1 MTFKFVL
8 YFAVTIVV
16 IWTMDTLNLKAL
28 FKKNVNPL
36 QAKIF
41 YFLVGIS
48 MIYLVTNFFLDIINS
63 VNIL

>member
-1 MTFKFVL
+1 MTFKFIL
-8 YFAVTIVV
+8 YFAVTIIV
-16 IWTMDTLNLKAL
+16 IWTMDTININVL

-41 YFLVGIS
+41 YFLLGIS
-48 MIYLVTNFFLDIINS
+48 MVYLVTNFFLDIINS

>member
-1 MTFKFVL
+1 MFKFIL
-8 YFAVTIVV
+8 YFVVTIVV
-16 IWTMDTLNLKAL
+16 IWTMDTININSL

-41 YFLVGIS
+41 YFLLGIS
-48 MIYLVTNFFLDIINS
+48 MIYLVTNFFWDLITS

>member
-1 MTFKFVL
+1 MFKFIL

-16 IWTMDTLNLKAL
+16 IWTMDTININSL

-41 YFLVGIS
+41 YFLLGIS
-48 MIYLVTNFFLDIINS
+48 MIYLVTNFFWDLINS

>member
-1 MTFKFVL
+1 MTFKFIL
-8 YFAVTIVV
+8 YFAVTIIV
-16 IWTMDTLNLKAL
+16 IWTMDTIKINAL

-41 YFLVGIS
+41 YFLLGLS
-48 MIYLVTNFFLDIINS
+48 MVYLVTNFFWDLMNS

>member
-1 MTFKFVL
+1 MTFKLIL
-8 YFAVTIVV
+8 YIIVMILV
-16 IWTMDTLNLKAL
+16 IWTMDSININQI

-41 YFLVGIS
+41 YFFLGLS
-48 MIYLVTNFFLDIINS
+48 MTYLVTNFIYDLMLS

>member
-16 IWTMDTLNLKAL
+16 IWTMDTLNINAL
-28 FKKNVNPL
+28 FKKNVNSL

>member
-1 MTFKFVL
+1 MFKFIL
-8 YFAVTIVV
+8 YFAVTIIV
-16 IWTMDTLNLKAL
+16 IWTMDTININTL

-41 YFLVGIS
+41 YFLLGLS
-48 MIYLVTNFFLDIINS
+48 MVYLVTNFFWDLMNS

>member
-1 MTFKFVL
+1 MTFKFIL
-8 YFAVTIVV
+8 YFAVTIIV
-16 IWTMDTLNLKAL
+16 IWTMDTININAL

-41 YFLVGIS
+41 YFLLGIS
-48 MIYLVTNFFLDIINS
+48 MVYLVTNFFFDIINS

>member
-1 MTFKFVL
+1 MFKYIL
-8 YFAVTIVV
+8 YFAVTIIV
-16 IWTMDTLNLKAL
+16 IWTMDTININAL

-41 YFLVGIS
+41 YFLLGLS
-48 MIYLVTNFFLDIINS
+48 MVYLVTNFFWDLMKS

>member
-1 MTFKFVL
+1 MFKFIL

-16 IWTMDTLNLKAL
+16 IWTMDTININSL

-41 YFLVGIS
+41 YFLLGIS
-48 MIYLVTNFFLDIINS
+48 MIYLVTNFFWDLITS

>member
-1 MTFKFVL
+1 MTFKFIL
-8 YFAVTIVV
+8 YFAVTIIV
-16 IWTMDTLNLKAL
+16 IWTMDTININAL

-41 YFLVGIS
+41 YFLLGIS
-48 MIYLVTNFFLDIINS
+48 MVYLVTNFFWDLMNS